1 MSLLAG
7 PSLCFCSVL
16 NASPYITFLFQNQK
30 DLGLPESWAVLVCAP
45 AGAQSLEGGLE
56 LGILG

>member
-45 AGAQSLEGGLE
+45 AGGPVSGRWP
-56 LGILG
+56 